1 MEIRESNNYGVELS
15 QLPVGSVFLYRNKVY
30 MVTDED
36 NYVDLESGC
45 LEYFDEENRVTPIKG
60 YFQVSE

>member
-1 MEIRESNNYGVELS
+1 MEIRGLDKTGVNLFQLS
-15 QLPVGSVFLYRNKVY
+15 VGSVFLYRDKVY
-30 MVTDED
+30 MVTDEE

-45 LEYFDEENRVTPIKG
+45 LNYFDEENRVTPIKG